1 MDDWNSEVDYV
12 VFDDFNIEFLPQYK
26 SWFGAQ
32 KRFTITDKY
41 RRKQTITW
49 GKPMIWIGNDDPRY
63 GKNVDR
69 NWMEKNSVFINVID
83 DLY

>member
-1 MDDWNSEVDYV
+1 
-12 VFDDFNIEFLPQYK
+12 
-26 SWFGAQ
+26 
-32 KRFTITDKY
+32 
-41 RRKQTITW
+41 
-49 GKPMIWIGNDDPRY
+49 MIWIGNDDPRY